1 MLRQEENTGVF
12 ILGQCKRNLHSGRS
26 GNTSKGLMGCF
37 QPLAA
42 AAGGLLEGFAKGHQP
57 KLHLHPHLLL
67 PRAAH
72 LEGTSSSSSYCRKS
86 RTCRE
91 QRSGRHLN
99 HLKPSHFPRNLK
111 PYHCNQGVST
121 RERFQCLSSRWCL
134 QTGSLEIIQSSTD
147 VIVQLPLTAVLF
159 WLGDTCLVTQ
169 MEIPLW
175 KNVLARCR
183 GDGPALSSLQ
193 M

>member
-12 ILGQCKRNLHSGRS
+12 ILRQGKRNLHSGRG

-72 LEGTSSSSSYCRKS
+72 RDGLSWREHHHPLPIVESPEPAES
-86 RTCRE
+86 R
-91 QRSGRHLN
+91 GVGGILNILN
-99 HLKPSHFPRNLK
+99 HP
-111 PYHCNQGVST
+111 T
-121 RERFQCLSSRWCL
+121 
-134 QTGSLEIIQSSTD
+134 SLAI
-147 VIVQLPLTAVLF
+147 
-159 WLGDTCLVTQ
+159 
-169 MEIPLW
+169 
-175 KNVLARCR
+175 
-183 GDGPALSSLQ
+183 
-193 M
+193 